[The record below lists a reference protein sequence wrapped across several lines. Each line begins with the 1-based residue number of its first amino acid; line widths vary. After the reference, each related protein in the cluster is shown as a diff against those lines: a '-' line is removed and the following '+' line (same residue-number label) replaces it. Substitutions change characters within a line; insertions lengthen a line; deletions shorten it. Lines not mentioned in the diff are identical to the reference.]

1 MKKKILLLSLF
12 VLFVLAVS
20 ATATAG
26 GDFLSRLLG
35 NNKTAQT
42 SAPKV
47 SQHKADAIF
56 ESVRNSYAQGKI
68 SADSVVSL
76 ALYHKVWS
84 PQLAE
89 RCLRLVPT
97 GNNLRATAEL
107 GFLYVFSP
115 EFSTHASEGVK
126 LLQTAATSGYN
137 DANAYL
143 GLYYFNRN
151 DFAKAKK
158 YFDACRPMKYGF
170 GYAGLG
176 NMYFN
181 GKGVAVNREKARENY
196 RQAALNGYARGM
208 ALYGLNNYTGEGGA
222 LDYPEAFYWLYMA
235 GDLGDDSARTMLF
248 LPRHNENL
256 GDTETAK
263 TAGLTLQVI
272 EALHNKQNIKDE
284 PIYKEGFLA
293 SLKAREKAA
302 DQGDDWARFY
312 LGSMNYNGE
321 FLNQNYTQAIR
332 YYEPIA
338 KNGKLPRAVL
348 SVVNERLS
356 KMYREGKGTKADS
369 AKAARYAR
377 VAAQKGSLPAY
388 KIVEQISEK

>member
-1 MKKKILLLSLF
+1 MKRNLILLSL
-12 VLFVLAVS
+12 LLCAVS
-20 ATATAG
+20 ASAAG
-26 GDFLSRLLG
+26 SSDFLSRLFG
-35 NNKTAQT
+35 NSAKTAQSQT
-42 SAPKV
+42 PKV
-47 SQHKADAIF
+47 NQQKSDAIF
-56 ESVRNSYAQGKI
+56 ESVRQQYAQGKI

-76 ALYHKVWS
+76 GVYHKVWS

-89 RCLRLVPT
+89 RCLLLVPAQ
-97 GNNLRATAEL
+97 GNLRNMTEL
-107 GFLYVFSP
+107 GALYVFSP
-115 EFSTHASEGVK
+115 ELAKHSAEGLK
-126 LLQTAATSGYN
+126 LLQTAAKAGYS

-143 GLYYFNRN
+143 GLYYFNKN
-151 DFAKAKK
+151 DFTKAKK

-170 GYAGLG
+170 GFAGLG
-176 NMYFN
+176 NIYFN
-181 GKGVAVNREKARENY
+181 GKGVTADRVKAREYY

-208 ALYGLNNYTGEGGA
+208 SLYGLNLFTGEGGA
-222 LDYPEAFYWLYMA
+222 VDYPESFYWLYMA
-235 GDLGDDSARTMLF
+235 GDLGDDSARTTLF
-248 LPRHNENL
+248 LPRRNENL

-302 DQGDDWARFY
+302 EQGDEWARFY

-321 FLNQNYTQAIR
+321 FLNQNYAQALR

-338 KNGKLPRAVL
+338 LSAKLPRAVL
-348 SVVNERLS
+348 AVVNERLAT
-356 KMYREGKGTKADS
+356 MYREGKGTKADA

-377 VAAQKGSLPAY
+377 AAAQKGSLPAY
-388 KIVEQISEK
+388 KIVEQIPK